1 MKKVLKNIDTDQ
13 KSVTTKDEDEDED
26 EVEEDKV
33 TPIRKQEG
41 DSPSKK
47 HEGSASASKKKENR
61 AEGADLIVAEERH
74 YDKVTFGD
82 YVRLFRFSYG
92 VWAAFLYFF
101 QCVFCASIQLFI
113 TYFLTYWTSQKF
125 EEQ

>member
-1 MKKVLKNIDTDQ
+1 MDTDQ
-13 KSVTTKDEDEDED
+13 KSVTTKDEDEDE
-26 EVEEDKV
+26 VEEDNV
-33 TPIRKQEG
+33 TPVRKQED

-47 HEGSASASKKKENR
+47 KEGSASASKKKENR

-82 YVRLFRFSYG
+82 YVRLFKFSYG

-101 QCVFCASIQLFI
+101 QCLLCAAI
-113 TYFLTYWTSQKF
+113 
-125 EEQ
+125 